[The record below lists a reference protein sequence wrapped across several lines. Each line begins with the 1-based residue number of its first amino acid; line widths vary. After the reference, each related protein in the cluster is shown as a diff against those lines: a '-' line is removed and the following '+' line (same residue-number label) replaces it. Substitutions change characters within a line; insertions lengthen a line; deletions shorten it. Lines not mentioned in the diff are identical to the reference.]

1 MIASGA
7 REILEEYWKSI
18 GGKPVAGAAKPDQN
32 KKRGRQS
39 TGSAKPD
46 TSKRPK
52 MSKSKRKSNGAM
64 EQDTSPA
71 PLTGYTEEGDDAWR
85 APTPKDGAWDPLVQ
99 SVDTVVREN
108 ADGELWGYLIWNEK
122 NDDGRFY
129 RSKAKLPTIYR
140 ACPQRVR
147 SAYLLDLNGKP
158 ANSSFRCCISTR
170 SICERFLNAEQT
182 RWMLTFLQRILD
194 QYQRYSS

>member
-1 MIASGA
+1 MTSSGA

-18 GGKPVAGAAKPDQN
+18 GGKPVAGAANAEKS

-39 TGSAKPD
+39 TQGAKPD

-52 MSKSKRKSNGAM
+52 MSKSKGRKSNGAID
-64 EQDTSPA
+64 QDTSPA

-85 APTPKDGAWDPLVQ
+85 APPPKDGAWDPLVQ

-122 NDDGRFY
+122 NGDGRFY

-147 SAYLLDLNGKP
+147 RDLLLGYI
-158 ANSSFRCCISTR
+158 CGIS
-170 SICERFLNAEQT
+170 
-182 RWMLTFLQRILD
+182 
-194 QYQRYSS
+194 